1 MLLYH
6 IVHKDMDLDILF
18 EYKPALMDIHHP
30 FCNQL
35 NIQIDNTNQN
45 LTFYEKMLLL
55 LSYALHKSC
64 KDLLHNQ
71 DGKHKGLDVW

>member
-1 MLLYH
+1 
-6 IVHKDMDLDILF
+6 MDLGTPF
-18 EYKPALMDIHHP
+18 EYKPELMDIHHL

-55 LSYALHKSC
+55 SYALHKSC
-64 KDLLHNQ
+64 KDLLRIP
-71 DGKHKGLDVW
+71 DGKCKVLYVF

>member
-1 MLLYH
+1 
-6 IVHKDMDLDILF
+6 MDLDILF
-18 EYKPALMDIHHP
+18 EYKPVLMDIHHP

-45 LTFYEKMLLL
+45 LTFFEKMLFK
-55 LSYALHKSC
+55 SYALRISC
-64 KDLLHNQ
+64 KGLLHNQ